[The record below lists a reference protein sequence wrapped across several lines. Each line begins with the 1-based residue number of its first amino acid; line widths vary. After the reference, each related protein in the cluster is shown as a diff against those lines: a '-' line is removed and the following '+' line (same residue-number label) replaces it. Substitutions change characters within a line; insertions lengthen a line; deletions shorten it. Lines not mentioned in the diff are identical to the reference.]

1 MNRLTQ
7 WLFDKPHTAQ
17 DDVIAVL
24 DIGSSKIA
32 CFIARAD
39 EHGQPRVVGIGH
51 QLAEGVRGGLVADM
65 EAVRRAVTAAV
76 ATAEQMAG
84 ETIERVIVNVAGPL
98 LMSRTVG
105 VELPVHGREI
115 TASDLDRL
123 LAQGQSLAPGDEQG
137 NMQEL
142 IHTIPVSY
150 TLDGQ
155 KGIRDPLGMTGNML
169 QTQLHLISAAFG
181 PVRTLVT
188 TVARCHLEV
197 ERLVAAPYASGL
209 ACLVEDEMDLGST
222 IIDIGGGT
230 TSVGIFFDGQMV
242 FADGIAVGG
251 AHITNDV
258 ARGLTTS
265 LNHAERL
272 KTLYGSAIP
281 ATLDE
286 REIIDVPQVGEEA
299 PEHANHVPKSH
310 LIRIIQPRLEEIF
323 EIVRSRLEK
332 SGLGEAA
339 GRRVVL
345 TGGTSQLPGIRDVAQ
360 RILGKQ
366 VRLGRPLRIT
376 RPYRDA
382 GAETRRA
389 KNDMPGPHGSKADI
403 AAEARRAKAEARS
416 DSSATGLAEST
427 SGPAFSTTSGLLAI
441 AMQPDLAAAPGFLE
455 SGTPGVFGRFGQ
467 WVKQNL

>member
-1 MNRLTQ
+1 MKSLTQ
-7 WLFDKPHTAQ
+7 WLFSKPSSVQ
-17 DDVIAVL
+17 GDVIAVL

-39 EHGQPRVVGIGH
+39 ENGLPRVIGIGH

-98 LMSRTVG
+98 LLSKTVG
-105 VELPVHGREI
+105 VELPAGGREI
-115 TASDLDRL
+115 TSTDFDRL
-123 LAQGQSLAPGDEQG
+123 LAQGQTMAPGDAQG

-142 IHTIPVSY
+142 IHTIPVSH

-155 KGIRDPLGMTGNML
+155 KGIRDPLGMTGNIL
-169 QTQLHLISAAFG
+169 QSQIHLVSAAFG
-181 PVRTLVT
+181 PVRTLIT

-222 IIDIGGGT
+222 IIDIGAGT
-230 TSVGIFFDGQMV
+230 TSIGIFFDGNMV

-251 AHITNDV
+251 AHITNDI
-258 ARGLTTS
+258 ARGMTTS
-265 LNHAERL
+265 LNNAERL
-272 KTLYGSAIP
+272 KTLYGSSISVAM
-281 ATLDE
+281 DD

-323 EIVRSRLEK
+323 ELVRRRLEN
-332 SGLGEAA
+332 SGLNDMA

-360 RILGKQ
+360 RVLDKQ

-376 RPYRDA
+376 RPARDA
-382 GAETRRA
+382 SADTYGPRA
-389 KNDMPGPHGSKADI
+389 GSQG
-403 AAEARRAKAEARS
+403 
-416 DSSATGLAEST
+416 DSISTGLAEST
-427 SGPAFSTTSGLLAI
+427 SGPAFATTAGLLAI
-441 AMQPDLAAAPGFLE
+441 AMQPELAAAPGFADA
-455 SGTPGVFGRFGQ
+455 GGGGMFGRLGQ
-467 WVKQNL
+467 WVRQNL